1 VQPGLHWNPPVVD
14 EVSLVNVSE
23 LNAKTYENR
32 AMLTTD
38 ENIID
43 IAVTV
48 QYLIQDPVKYVI
60 AVQDPE
66 LSLDNASES
75 AIRHVVG
82 GNFMDQILTTGRDR
96 MAADVQERL
105 QDYMNAYNTGIFVS
119 QVNVVDAQ
127 PPDAVRPAFDD
138 VIRAREDEQRVQN
151 QAQQYSNQII
161 PEARGEAQRRIEAA
175 NAYSAEV
182 VAEATGD
189 ASRFDQLLTEYLKSP
204 EVTRQRLYI
213 DSIEDVMTASS
224 KIMVDVEGGNNML
237 FLPLDKLMEQSN
249 SSIVV
254 IVASNSLFV
263 VKETERAVMLQF
275 GELVQDSI
283 DPGLH
288 VKIPWVNNVRKFDA
302 RILTEDAPRRR
313 YLTLEQ
319 KALEVDSYAKWR
331 IVDVGQFYI
340 STRGNTTTAGSLL
353 AERINDGLRDQ
364 IGDRTLAEVVAGE
377 RDQMMLALT
386 ADLNETTAADLG
398 IEIIDVRVKRID
410 LPEDVRSSVYER
422 MITERNREA
431 QELRSFGEE
440 LAIGIRADADR
451 QATIFRAEAYRDAE
465 QLRGEGD
472 ATATAIYANAYNK
485 DPEFYAF
492 TRSLNSY
499 RETFSSKGD
508 VLLLDPNS
516 DYFKY
521 LKNGISR

>member
-1 VQPGLHWNPPVVD
+1 MAWNEPGNNGNGNDKNKDPWGGGRKGGDQGPPDIDEVVRNLTKKFNSLFGGGGGGSNSTGSSSSGNGGLSAGLIAGLVAVVAVIWAFMGFYIVDEAERGVVLRFGKVLDLTVQPGLHWNPPVVD

-96 MAADVQERL
+96 IAADVQERL
-105 QDYMNAYNTGIFVS
+105 QNYMNVYNTGIFVS

-151 QAQQYSNQII
+151 QAQQYANQII
-161 PEARGEAQRRIEAA
+161 PEARGEAQRRIEEA

-213 DSIEDVMTASS
+213 DSLEDVMTASS
-224 KIMVDVEGGNNML
+224 KIRVDVEGGNNML
-237 FLPLDKLMEQSN
+237 FLPLDKLMEQGTASINSN
-249 SSIVV
+249 NS
-254 IVASNSLFV
+254 ASDLRKLADQLEPFLPASTSVNS
-263 VKETERAVMLQF
+263 
-275 GELVQDSI
+275 
-283 DPGLH
+283 
-288 VKIPWVNNVRKFDA
+288 
-302 RILTEDAPRRR
+302 
-313 YLTLEQ
+313 
-319 KALEVDSYAKWR
+319 VDRSR
-331 IVDVGQFYI
+331 LPTG
-340 STRGNTTTAGSLL
+340 RGN
-353 AERINDGLRDQ
+353 R
-364 IGDRTLAEVVAGE
+364 
-377 RDQMMLALT
+377 
-386 ADLNETTAADLG
+386 
-398 IEIIDVRVKRID
+398 
-410 LPEDVRSSVYER
+410 
-422 MITERNREA
+422 
-431 QELRSFGEE
+431 
-440 LAIGIRADADR
+440 
-451 QATIFRAEAYRDAE
+451 
-465 QLRGEGD
+465 
-472 ATATAIYANAYNK
+472 
-485 DPEFYAF
+485 
-492 TRSLNSY
+492 
-499 RETFSSKGD
+499 
-508 VLLLDPNS
+508 
-516 DYFKY
+516 
-521 LKNGISR
+521 

>member
-1 VQPGLHWNPPVVD
+1 MEKPMAWNEPGNNGNGNDKDKDKDPWGGGRKGGDQGPPDIDEVVRNLTKKFNSLFRGGSGGSSSTGSSSSGGGGLSAGLIAGLVAVVAVIWGFMGFYIVDEAERGVVLRFGKVLDLTVQPGLHWNPPVVD

-189 ASRFDQLLTEYLKSP
+189 ASRFNQLLTEYLKSP

-213 DSIEDVMTASS
+213 DSIEEVMTASS

-249 SSIVV
+249 SSIN
-254 IVASNSLFV
+254 SN
-263 VKETERAVMLQF
+263 
-275 GELVQDSI
+275 
-283 DPGLH
+283 
-288 VKIPWVNNVRKFDA
+288 
-302 RILTEDAPRRR
+302 
-313 YLTLEQ
+313 
-319 KALEVDSYAKWR
+319 
-331 IVDVGQFYI
+331 
-340 STRGNTTTAGSLL
+340 NTTTDLRNLADQLAPFLPGSSS
-353 AERINDGLRDQ
+353 ANSV
-364 IGDRTLAEVVAGE
+364 DRSRLP
-377 RDQMMLALT
+377 
-386 ADLNETTAADLG
+386 TTG
-398 IEIIDVRVKRID
+398 RG
-410 LPEDVRSSVYER
+410 
-422 MITERNREA
+422 NR
-431 QELRSFGEE
+431 
-440 LAIGIRADADR
+440 
-451 QATIFRAEAYRDAE
+451 
-465 QLRGEGD
+465 
-472 ATATAIYANAYNK
+472 
-485 DPEFYAF
+485 
-492 TRSLNSY
+492 
-499 RETFSSKGD
+499 
-508 VLLLDPNS
+508 
-516 DYFKY
+516 
-521 LKNGISR
+521 

>member
-1 VQPGLHWNPPVVD
+1 MAWNEPGNNGNGNDKDKDKDPWGGGRKGGDQGPPDIDEVVRNLTKKFNSLFGGGSGGSSSTGSSSSGGGGLSAGLIAGLVAVVAVIWGFMGFYIVDEAERGVVLRFGRVMDLTVQPGLHWNPPVVD

-105 QDYMNAYNTGIFVS
+105 QDYMNVYNTGIFVS

-249 SSIVV
+249 SSIN
-254 IVASNSLFV
+254 SN
-263 VKETERAVMLQF
+263 
-275 GELVQDSI
+275 
-283 DPGLH
+283 
-288 VKIPWVNNVRKFDA
+288 
-302 RILTEDAPRRR
+302 
-313 YLTLEQ
+313 
-319 KALEVDSYAKWR
+319 
-331 IVDVGQFYI
+331 
-340 STRGNTTTAGSLL
+340 NTTTDLRNLADQLAPFLPGSSST
-353 AERINDGLRDQ
+353 NSV
-364 IGDRTLAEVVAGE
+364 DRSRLP
-377 RDQMMLALT
+377 
-386 ADLNETTAADLG
+386 TTG
-398 IEIIDVRVKRID
+398 RG
-410 LPEDVRSSVYER
+410 
-422 MITERNREA
+422 NR
-431 QELRSFGEE
+431 
-440 LAIGIRADADR
+440 
-451 QATIFRAEAYRDAE
+451 
-465 QLRGEGD
+465 
-472 ATATAIYANAYNK
+472 
-485 DPEFYAF
+485 
-492 TRSLNSY
+492 
-499 RETFSSKGD
+499 
-508 VLLLDPNS
+508 
-516 DYFKY
+516 
-521 LKNGISR
+521 

>member
-1 VQPGLHWNPPVVD
+1 MEKPMAWNEPGNNGNDNDKDPWGGGRKGGDQGPPDIDEVVRNLTKKFNSLFGGGSGSGSTGSSSSGGGGLSAGLIAGLVVVVAVVWAFMGVYIVDAAERGVVLRFGKVLDATVGPGLHWNPPLID

-96 MAADVQERL
+96 IAADVQERL
-105 QDYMNAYNTGIFVS
+105 QNYMNVYNTGILVS

-161 PEARGEAQRRIEAA
+161 PEARGEAQRRIESA
-175 NAYSAEV
+175 NAYKEQV
-182 VAEATGD
+182 VAQATGD
-189 ASRFDQLLTEYLKSP
+189 ASRFDQLLTEYVKSP

-237 FLPLDKLMEQSN
+237 FLPLDKLMEQSTSSIDAN
-249 SSIVV
+249 SSNNDLRNL
-254 IVASNSLFV
+254 ADQLAPFLPAPNS
-263 VKETERAVMLQF
+263 AN
-275 GELVQDSI
+275 SI
-283 DPGLH
+283 DRSRLPVTG
-288 VKIPWVNNVRKFDA
+288 
-302 RILTEDAPRRR
+302 
-313 YLTLEQ
+313 
-319 KALEVDSYAKWR
+319 
-331 IVDVGQFYI
+331 
-340 STRGNTTTAGSLL
+340 RGN
-353 AERINDGLRDQ
+353 R
-364 IGDRTLAEVVAGE
+364 
-377 RDQMMLALT
+377 
-386 ADLNETTAADLG
+386 
-398 IEIIDVRVKRID
+398 
-410 LPEDVRSSVYER
+410 P
-422 MITERNREA
+422 
-431 QELRSFGEE
+431 
-440 LAIGIRADADR
+440 
-451 QATIFRAEAYRDAE
+451 
-465 QLRGEGD
+465 
-472 ATATAIYANAYNK
+472 
-485 DPEFYAF
+485 
-492 TRSLNSY
+492 
-499 RETFSSKGD
+499 
-508 VLLLDPNS
+508 
-516 DYFKY
+516 
-521 LKNGISR
+521 

>member
-1 VQPGLHWNPPVVD
+1 MAWNEPGNNGNGNDKDKDPWGGGRKGGDRGPPDIDEVVRNLTKKFNNLFGGGSGGSSSTGSSSSGGGGLSAGLIAGLVAVVAVIWGFMGFYIVDEAERGVVLRFGRVMDLTVQPGLHWNPPVVD

-249 SSIVV
+249 SSIN
-254 IVASNSLFV
+254 SN
-263 VKETERAVMLQF
+263 
-275 GELVQDSI
+275 
-283 DPGLH
+283 
-288 VKIPWVNNVRKFDA
+288 
-302 RILTEDAPRRR
+302 
-313 YLTLEQ
+313 
-319 KALEVDSYAKWR
+319 
-331 IVDVGQFYI
+331 
-340 STRGNTTTAGSLL
+340 NTTTDLRNLADQLSPFLPGSSST
-353 AERINDGLRDQ
+353 NSV
-364 IGDRTLAEVVAGE
+364 DRSRLP
-377 RDQMMLALT
+377 
-386 ADLNETTAADLG
+386 TTG
-398 IEIIDVRVKRID
+398 RG
-410 LPEDVRSSVYER
+410 
-422 MITERNREA
+422 NR
-431 QELRSFGEE
+431 
-440 LAIGIRADADR
+440 
-451 QATIFRAEAYRDAE
+451 
-465 QLRGEGD
+465 
-472 ATATAIYANAYNK
+472 
-485 DPEFYAF
+485 
-492 TRSLNSY
+492 
-499 RETFSSKGD
+499 
-508 VLLLDPNS
+508 
-516 DYFKY
+516 
-521 LKNGISR
+521 

>member
-1 VQPGLHWNPPVVD
+1 MAWNEPGNNGNGNDKDKDPWGGGRKGGDQGPPDIDEVLRNLTKKFNSLFGGGSGGSSSTGSSSSGGGGLSAGLIAGLVAVVAVIWGFMGFYIVDEAERGVVLRFGKVLDLTVQPGLHWNPPVVD

-249 SSIVV
+249 SSIIRITLRATSEIWQTSWRHFYRVQ
-254 IVASNSLFV
+254 IV
-263 VKETERAVMLQF
+263 Q
-275 GELVQDSI
+275 
-283 DPGLH
+283 
-288 VKIPWVNNVRKFDA
+288 
-302 RILTEDAPRRR
+302 
-313 YLTLEQ
+313 
-319 KALEVDSYAKWR
+319 
-331 IVDVGQFYI
+331 
-340 STRGNTTTAGSLL
+340 TA
-353 AERINDGLRDQ
+353 
-364 IGDRTLAEVVAGE
+364 
-377 RDQMMLALT
+377 
-386 ADLNETTAADLG
+386 
-398 IEIIDVRVKRID
+398 
-410 LPEDVRSSVYER
+410 
-422 MITERNREA
+422 
-431 QELRSFGEE
+431 
-440 LAIGIRADADR
+440 
-451 QATIFRAEAYRDAE
+451 
-465 QLRGEGD
+465 
-472 ATATAIYANAYNK
+472 
-485 DPEFYAF
+485 
-492 TRSLNSY
+492 
-499 RETFSSKGD
+499 
-508 VLLLDPNS
+508 
-516 DYFKY
+516 
-521 LKNGISR
+521 

>member
-1 VQPGLHWNPPVVD
+1 MAWNEPGNNGNGNDKDKDKDPWGGGRKGGDQGPPDIDEVLRNLTKKFNSLFGGGSGGSSSTGSSSSGGGGLSAGLIAGLVAVVAVIWGFMGFYIVDEAERGVVLRFGRVMDLTVQPGLHWNPPVVD

-119 QVNVVDAQ
+119 QVNVVDAH

-249 SSIVV
+249 SSIN
-254 IVASNSLFV
+254 SNSTTTDLRNLADQLSPF
-263 VKETERAVMLQF
+263 L
-275 GELVQDSI
+275 
-283 DPGLH
+283 PGSSST
-288 VKIPWVNNVRKFDA
+288 NS
-302 RILTEDAPRRR
+302 
-313 YLTLEQ
+313 
-319 KALEVDSYAKWR
+319 VDRSR
-331 IVDVGQFYI
+331 LPTTG
-340 STRGNTTTAGSLL
+340 RGN
-353 AERINDGLRDQ
+353 R
-364 IGDRTLAEVVAGE
+364 
-377 RDQMMLALT
+377 
-386 ADLNETTAADLG
+386 
-398 IEIIDVRVKRID
+398 
-410 LPEDVRSSVYER
+410 
-422 MITERNREA
+422 
-431 QELRSFGEE
+431 
-440 LAIGIRADADR
+440 
-451 QATIFRAEAYRDAE
+451 
-465 QLRGEGD
+465 
-472 ATATAIYANAYNK
+472 
-485 DPEFYAF
+485 
-492 TRSLNSY
+492 
-499 RETFSSKGD
+499 
-508 VLLLDPNS
+508 
-516 DYFKY
+516 
-521 LKNGISR
+521 